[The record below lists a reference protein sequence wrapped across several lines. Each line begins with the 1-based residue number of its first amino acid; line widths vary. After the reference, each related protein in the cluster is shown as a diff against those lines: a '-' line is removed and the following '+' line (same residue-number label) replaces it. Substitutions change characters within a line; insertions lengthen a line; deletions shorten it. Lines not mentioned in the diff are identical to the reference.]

1 MHAYK
6 FAVAARRRRRRRRAP
21 RRAARRPV
29 LTKIQRLG
37 APSGPPGRRYWTVIY
52 EGRREETH
60 HRLHERVVRQAGW
73 GSLIKLIKRKAKVKQ
88 AERDGTPPP

>member
-1 MHAYK
+1 
-6 FAVAARRRRRRRRAP
+6 
-21 RRAARRPV
+21 
-29 LTKIQRLG
+29 
-37 APSGPPGRRYWTVIY
+37 VIY